1 MHSRKRSRKQ
11 SAPVITYSSHP
22 QHPVPEV
29 SNVNVNEINTTKSP
43 SLKDLQ
49 NYYSSEF
56 CSIANLAKQAIP
68 LEHQKAQAWRN
79 EICLYFTELGY
90 DVEDSSGLIRI
101 KILKNVVDNQSIF
114 EYVKPPKIWTDYMKQ
129 NVASNKVTLRPGI
142 WHALVTEVRLDYD
155 LYLQDLSSKANIA
168 LLEKY
173 YSTEFG

>member
-1 MHSRKRSRKQ
+1 MHSRKRSCKQ

-68 LEHQKAQAWRN
+68 LEHRKAQAWRN
-79 EICLYFTELGY
+79 EICLITVLLISNN
-90 DVEDSSGLIRI
+90 SSNNNSDTNNRNKMI
-101 KILKNVVDNQSIF
+101 KDMI
-114 EYVKPPKIWTDYMKQ
+114 
-129 NVASNKVTLRPGI
+129 
-142 WHALVTEVRLDYD
+142 
-155 LYLQDLSSKANIA
+155 
-168 LLEKY
+168 
-173 YSTEFG
+173 